1 MARGYKLTSVGYPAT
16 RLQLVH
22 EAITELRKREK
33 FAFVIT
39 HQIMTFI
46 DGLARSPKGKTAAG
60 FDPLA
65 LQILPKLCVVI
76 PASTLRTAL
85 RDKLVHEF
93 GISPPYAL
101 GWQES
106 AYVTTATVKGHRW
119 TVIDVYEMASEFL
132 RYLKSRAALADQRR
146 RQSAK
151 KEP

>member
-1 MARGYKLTSVGYPAT
+1 MARGYKLTSVAYPAT
-16 RLQLVH
+16 RLRLMH
-22 EAITELRKREK
+22 EAVTELRKREK

-65 LQILPKLCVVI
+65 LQILPRLCGVI
-76 PASTLRTAL
+76 PASTLRTSL

-101 GWQES
+101 GWKES
-106 AYVTTATVKGHRW
+106 AYVTTAYLKGQKW

-132 RYLKSRAALADQRR
+132 KYLKSRAALIDQKR
-146 RQSAK
+146 RQSTK
-151 KEP
+151 KVP